1 MLCFWYVPCFRMD
14 SIVCSVFQSSMGFYR
29 KSVAQVPSETHV
41 LPVINCSHS
50 VNLGCQLLDGS
61 KILGQNN
68 ISHPGK
74 TVIKEGQQPALAAPI
89 QRIFYINDWQQEI
102 VQRVDD
108 EVVTDLLAS
117 KSGLGRAIAQHPGR
131 KILLLNGCL
140 DRETAGMTASQHVV
154 AVARLCQQDCQQTTT
169 TSDFVT
175 DVIYPETTTI
185 PLDWEE
191 LAGVHVH
198 PVTSGDNGH
207 YDLTALTQ
215 QIINLHS
222 DSS

>member
-117 KSGLGRAIAQHPGR
+117 KSVCYMTCKVMDLSQRPVRLSMQWVLYTPHWGL
-131 KILLLNGCL
+131 L
-140 DRETAGMTASQHVV
+140 
-154 AVARLCQQDCQQTTT
+154 
-169 TSDFVT
+169 
-175 DVIYPETTTI
+175 
-185 PLDWEE
+185 
-191 LAGVHVH
+191 
-198 PVTSGDNGH
+198 
-207 YDLTALTQ
+207 
-215 QIINLHS
+215 
-222 DSS
+222 